1 MSSINRVEVSFQKR
15 NTKGLDAYEHE
26 QASVT
31 AVLALDEG
39 DDPSGQ
45 LEKVGDEVRS
55 HVRRLLGLTSKAEAV
70 SGNVQTTVDE
80 APERPEKTPTGEA
93 REKPAPSH
101 PAEAPET
108 GPNDRIRQA
117 QQDAAQT
124 GGTSTPILPT
134 QEGKVKGQNAQNLAE
149 QLKVCV
155 RAGIEVPETQL
166 ARLPKGWRQEVEKVI
181 DNEGGQEPQGSHDDP
196 FFFGIDAD
204 AGAEP
209 QGSHDDPPVSGPD
222 VDAAESTDP
231 GENAELDEKELKRQ
245 DDEQTEA
252 KKAAAGGDDDIM
264 AELEQELEPQNED
277 ISDEHLKAQLRDAAS
292 KAGSPQAVMPAVRE
306 YTTDGKSLST
316 IPQTQRKA
324 FLEAVWSLV
333 NHGKMHP

>member
-1 MSSINRVEVSFQKR
+1 MSSIDRVEVSFQKR

-39 DDPSGQ
+39 DDPDYHVQQTASA
-45 LEKVGDEVRS
+45 VRS
-55 HVRRLLGLTSKAEAV
+55 HVYGLLGFNDKPYSFLKGT
-70 SGNVQTTVDE
+70 QTTVDE
-80 APERPEKTPTGEA
+80 APERPEKTPTDEA
-93 REKPAPSH
+93 REQPAPSH

-108 GPNDRIRQA
+108 GPNERIQQA
-117 QQDAAQT
+117 RQDADQT

-134 QEGKVKGQNAQNLAE
+134 QEGKVKGQNAQDLAE
-149 QLKVCV
+149 QLKACV

-196 FFFGIDAD
+196 
-204 AGAEP
+204 
-209 QGSHDDPPVSGPD
+209 PVSGPD

-231 GENAELDEKELKRQ
+231 GENAK
-245 DDEQTEA
+245 
-252 KKAAAGGDDDIM
+252 AAGGDDDIM

-277 ISDEHLKAQLRDAAS
+277 ISDEHLKAQLRNAAS
-292 KAGSPQAVMPAVRE
+292 EAGSPKVVMPAVTQ

-316 IPQTQRKA
+316 IPQTQRKE
-324 FLEAVWSLV
+324 FLERVWELV
-333 NHGKMHP
+333 HQAQDTQ